1 MLKKVIIALLLSI
14 VVLMVFIYGLGS
26 ILAGKNGEIII
37 LTLSIHFT
45 IILCTLII
53 LEKLNKK
60 WDKKRLEF
68 TLMALIFSCFYR
80 TIYFKVN
87 YFEW

>member
-1 MLKKVIIALLLSI
+1 MLKKVSIALLLSI

-60 WDKKRLEF
+60 
-68 TLMALIFSCFYR
+68 
-80 TIYFKVN
+80 
-87 YFEW
+87 

>member
-1 MLKKVIIALLLSI
+1 MFKKIVISLILSI
-14 VVLMVFIYGLGS
+14 VVLMTFIYGLGT
-26 ILAGKNGEIII
+26 IFAGKNGEIII

-60 WDKKRLEF
+60 
-68 TLMALIFSCFYR
+68 
-80 TIYFKVN
+80 
-87 YFEW
+87 